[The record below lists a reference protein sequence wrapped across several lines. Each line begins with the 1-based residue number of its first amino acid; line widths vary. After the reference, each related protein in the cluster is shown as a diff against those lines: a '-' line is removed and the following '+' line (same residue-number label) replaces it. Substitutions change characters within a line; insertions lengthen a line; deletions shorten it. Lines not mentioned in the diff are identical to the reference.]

1 MYSIRSSANALWL
14 AWHHPQGL
22 PEGLAE
28 QALHYS
34 DHVHVPAQPQ
44 LLALEIGRSLRCFGG
59 LEALQQQITD
69 DLHALYG
76 DIDQAIAPYPAAAL
90 LLSRHQP
97 GSIITDVDTWLHVL
111 KQLPIHALALDK
123 TLNQALQGIG
133 MRRVDELLKLP
144 RSSLA
149 RRTGP
154 ALLAFLDALQG
165 HQALA
170 LNRFQSRHSFRYE
183 TEFAQAIHSTELLQQ
198 PITKGLGSLLIWL
211 RGRGLSIESLQL
223 QLRHEKQP
231 DTVLEIALLEP
242 GRDMTQLLELCQLH
256 LQQQRLIAPV
266 TGLLLESRSC
276 LPWSVEHRSTQTSIE
291 PLLERLQARLGKE
304 AVFGLR
310 LHADHRP
317 EQAWKAAPFMAPKA
331 MTEARAATTA
341 ARRPIWLVPHPS
353 SCADRISMPHR
364 LERIETGWWDM
375 RDVRRDYCDATNAQ
389 GQRLWVYQDLRARH
403 QGWQVQGLF
412 A

>member
-1 MYSIRSSANALWL
+1 MYSIRSSANSLWL
-14 AWHHPQGL
+14 AWHHPQAL

-59 LEALQQQITD
+59 LESLQQQITN

-76 DIDQAIAPYPAAAL
+76 AIDQAIAPYPAAAL

-97 GSIITDVDTWLHVL
+97 GSSITDADTWLNVL
-111 KQLPIHALALDK
+111 KQLPIQALALDK

-133 MRRVDELLKLP
+133 MRRVGELLKLP

-165 HQALA
+165 HQVMA
-170 LNRFQSRHSFRYE
+170 LNRFHSRQSFRYE
-183 TEFAQAIHSTELLQQ
+183 TEFAQAIHSTNRLQQ
-198 PITKGLGSLLIWL
+198 PITKGLSSLLIWL

-223 QLRHEKQP
+223 QLCHEKQP
-231 DTVLEIALLEP
+231 NTVLDIGLLEP

-276 LPWSVEHRSTQTSIE
+276 LPWSAEHRSTQTSIE
-291 PLLERLQARLGKE
+291 PLLERLQARLGEK
-304 AVFGLR
+304 AVFGLQ

-317 EQAWKAAPFMAPKA
+317 EQAWKAAPFTVPKA
-331 MTEARAATTA
+331 MTESRATATA
-341 ARRPIWLVPHPS
+341 ARRPIWLVSRPS
-353 SCADRISMPHR
+353 SCTARIPMPHR

-375 RDVRRDYCDATNAQ
+375 RDVRRDYCDATNTK
-389 GQRLWVYQDLRARH
+389 GQHLWVYQDLRAKD